1 MVLKV
6 ENLVKDFR
14 IGFFRN
20 KVNILKNVSFS
31 VGKGEVFGVV
41 GPNGAGK
48 TTTFKCIL
56 GFIEPTSGKISVFD
70 KPNHDYSI
78 RKSIGY
84 LPENPYFYEY
94 LTGYEFLRYMG
105 SLHGMGGSNL
115 YKRMDYLF
123 QKVNLTKFKNL
134 QLRKYSKGMN
144 QRIGIAQAI
153 INDPELLILDEPMSG
168 LDPIG
173 RREVIDLI
181 LELKNEGKTVVLS
194 SHILSDLEALCDR
207 VCFIFGGKVVIEG
220 SLFELLNKAGMKYEA
235 IIRKNEDDLSSI
247 KSIVNM
253 EVLER
258 DDYISLKF
266 DEMQKTKVIE
276 EINKSKMELIS
287 LHPLRRSLEDLYT
300 KQTDVSIQ

>member
-14 IGFFRN
+14 KGFFRN

-31 VGKGEVFGVV
+31 AEKGEVFGVV

-94 LTGYEFLRYMG
+94 LTGYELLRYMG
-105 SLHGMGGSNL
+105 SLHGIKGANL
-115 YKRMDYLF
+115 YKRIDYLF
-123 QKVNLTKFKNL
+123 QKVNLTNFKNL

-300 KQTDVSIQ
+300 KQTDVSNQ